1 MECAGKGSGTRC
13 LGPARKRCG
22 RCGAVSYCS
31 ASHQISHWKVHRE
44 ECERLEQQ
52 MKNLDLLNDFPFT
65 FSQESTVQI
74 SEKQESR
81 CSFLR
86 KRGIHQVGLWVC
98 ECRCGASVTSFGNSR
113 LESDTWNLSN
123 ILCPCRGPSSPI
135 AKALCSW
142 KDYYE
147 WRCIPLQ
154 SPVSLLLHWPLTVY
168 HAIQLAGL
176 GSLTSEISKL
186 RIHYLGPEKELLQ
199 LAVFGELHA
208 LFPGVFVQIELIGPA
223 VPHHRFVLPSV
234 SAEIVL
240 LVSLYCCYVKYP
252 FINRLFLL
260 LLQTVKSFP
269 LGLIFAF
276 VRDGD
281 KIDLHSYA
289 HCFEQDCDCR
299 YKNENTSCNIGHAS
313 SAVTLQL
320 HRGYYHDR
328 FLDISKDS
336 LPHLVIAPNAG
347 VAAYASWLPTIE
359 LIKEIN
365 VPAVFSDYCE
375 EACNLAACC
384 INAVTNQPPRL
395 PIQLN
400 PFRQPMVVEDS
411 PLHLPCYS
419 NCFLFAM

>member
-186 RIHYLGPEKELLQ
+186 CIHYLGPEKELLQ
-199 LAVFGELHA
+199 LAVFGELRA

-223 VPHHRFVLPSV
+223 VPHHR
-234 SAEIVL
+234 
-240 LVSLYCCYVKYP
+240 
-252 FINRLFLL
+252 
-260 LLQTVKSFP
+260 
-269 LGLIFAF
+269 
-276 VRDGD
+276 DGD
-281 KIDLHSYA
+281 KIDLHCYA
-289 HCFEQDCDCR
+289 HCIEQDCDCR
-299 YKNENTSCNIGHAS
+299 FRNENTSCSIGHTS

-347 VAAYASWLPTIE
+347 IAAYASWLSTIE

>member
-22 RCGAVSYCS
+22 SCGAVSYCS

-44 ECERLEQQ
+44 ECERLERQ

-98 ECRCGASVTSFGNSR
+98 ECHCGASVTSFGNSR

-208 LFPGVFVQIELIGPA
+208 VFPGVFVQIELIGPA
-223 VPHHRFVLPSV
+223 VPHHR
-234 SAEIVL
+234 
-240 LVSLYCCYVKYP
+240 
-252 FINRLFLL
+252 
-260 LLQTVKSFP
+260 
-269 LGLIFAF
+269 
-276 VRDGD
+276 DGD

-289 HCFEQDCDCR
+289 HCIEQDCDCR
-299 YKNENTSCNIGHAS
+299 YKNENASCSIGHAS

>member
-74 SEKQESR
+74 SEKQETR

-113 LESDTWNLSN
+113 LESDTWNLPN

-147 WRCIPLQ
+147 WRCIPFQ

-168 HAIQLAGL
+168 HSIQLAGL

-186 RIHYLGPEKELLQ
+186 CIHYLGPEKELLQ
-199 LAVFGELHA
+199 LAVFGELRA

-223 VPHHRFVLPSV
+223 VPHHR
-234 SAEIVL
+234 
-240 LVSLYCCYVKYP
+240 
-252 FINRLFLL
+252 
-260 LLQTVKSFP
+260 
-269 LGLIFAF
+269 
-276 VRDGD
+276 DGD

-289 HCFEQDCDCR
+289 HCIEQDCDCR
-299 YKNENTSCNIGHAS
+299 YKNENTSCSICHTS

-320 HRGYYHDR
+320 HRGYYHER
-328 FLDISKDS
+328 FLDISEDS
-336 LPHLVIAPNAG
+336 HPHLVIAPNAG
-347 VAAYASWLPTIE
+347 IAAYASWLPTIE

>member
-52 MKNLDLLNDFPFT
+52 MKKLDLLNDFPFT

-98 ECRCGASVTSFGNSR
+98 ECRCGASVTSFG
-113 LESDTWNLSN
+113 L
-123 ILCPCRGPSSPI
+123 
-135 AKALCSW
+135 KV
-142 KDYYE
+142 
-147 WRCIPLQ
+147 IPGISQ
-154 SPVSLLLHWPLTVY
+154 ISCAHVVVSLLLLDFQP
-168 HAIQLAGL
+168 
-176 GSLTSEISKL
+176 S
-186 RIHYLGPEKELLQ
+186 GPEKELLQ
-199 LAVFGELHA
+199 LAVFGELRA

-223 VPHHRFVLPSV
+223 VPHHR
-234 SAEIVL
+234 
-240 LVSLYCCYVKYP
+240 
-252 FINRLFLL
+252 
-260 LLQTVKSFP
+260 
-269 LGLIFAF
+269 
-276 VRDGD
+276 DGD

-289 HCFEQDCDCR
+289 HCIEQDCDCR
-299 YKNENTSCNIGHAS
+299 YKNENTSCSIGHTS

-320 HRGYYHDR
+320 HRGYYHER

-336 LPHLVIAPNAG
+336 HPHLVIAPNAG
-347 VAAYASWLPTIE
+347 IAAYASWLPTIE

>member
-1 MECAGKGSGTRC
+1 
-13 LGPARKRCG
+13 
-22 RCGAVSYCS
+22 
-31 ASHQISHWKVHRE
+31 
-44 ECERLEQQ
+44 

-98 ECRCGASVTSFGNSR
+98 ECRCGASVTSFG
-113 LESDTWNLSN
+113 L
-123 ILCPCRGPSSPI
+123 
-135 AKALCSW
+135 KV
-142 KDYYE
+142 
-147 WRCIPLQ
+147 IPGISQ
-154 SPVSLLLHWPLTVY
+154 ISCAHVVVSLLLLDFQP
-168 HAIQLAGL
+168 
-176 GSLTSEISKL
+176 S
-186 RIHYLGPEKELLQ
+186 GPEKELLQ
-199 LAVFGELHA
+199 LAVFGELRA

-223 VPHHRFVLPSV
+223 VPHHRFVLPLV
-234 SAEIVL
+234 FAEIAL
-240 LVSLYCCYVKYP
+240 LVSLYCCSVKYP
-252 FINRLFLL
+252 FINRLFLF
-260 LLQTVKSFP
+260 LLQTVKPFP

-289 HCFEQDCDCR
+289 HCIEQDCDCR
-299 YKNENTSCNIGHAS
+299 YKNGNTSCSIGHTS

-320 HRGYYHDR
+320 HRGYYHER

-336 LPHLVIAPNAG
+336 HPHLVIAPNAG
-347 VAAYASWLPTIE
+347 IAAYASWLPTIE

>member
-52 MKNLDLLNDFPFT
+52 MRNLDLLNDFPFT

-168 HAIQLAGL
+168 HSIQLAGL

-186 RIHYLGPEKELLQ
+186 CIHYLGPEKELLQ
-199 LAVFGELHA
+199 LAVFGELRA

-223 VPHHRFVLPSV
+223 VPHHR
-234 SAEIVL
+234 
-240 LVSLYCCYVKYP
+240 
-252 FINRLFLL
+252 
-260 LLQTVKSFP
+260 
-269 LGLIFAF
+269 
-276 VRDGD
+276 DGD

-289 HCFEQDCDCR
+289 HCIEQDCDCR
-299 YKNENTSCNIGHAS
+299 YKNENTSCSIGHTS

-320 HRGYYHDR
+320 HRGYYHER
-328 FLDISKDS
+328 FLDISKVCFSFTFFLS
-336 LPHLVIAPNAG
+336 L
-347 VAAYASWLPTIE
+347 
-359 LIKEIN
+359 
-365 VPAVFSDYCE
+365 
-375 EACNLAACC
+375 
-384 INAVTNQPPRL
+384 
-395 PIQLN
+395 
-400 PFRQPMVVEDS
+400 
-411 PLHLPCYS
+411 
-419 NCFLFAM
+419 